1 VAVPEPAPCPVYNAA
16 TMGGLP
22 HSLLT
27 LGLGFGAV
35 VAAPL
40 ALAMTV
46 IPSGTSP
53 QPMDPPAPATP
64 VAEVPPVTGGPVT
77 TPGGAL
83 LVSGDREGLLRLGR
97 ETLDPRYGL
106 VGDDGG
112 IFFDRNPLTIARI
125 QYEGLEFFVGPD
137 DCSIEPGERHDPSG
151 VTGAT
156 IRCDDVEDVRANG
169 TFTFEGTVGVAA
181 DLLGM
186 RGGIPESGGVV
197 DVGDERLEFP
207 AAWVYIGPQGTVV
220 GRGYSLPVFDATG
233 EGVIVFDYDP
243 QSHELT
249 LESVHLDAE
258 RYGEVPRGGCSL
270 GTRNLGRLNAHT
282 SVVEVVI
289 DCPSIDIEEL
299 GPVPVSGTLV
309 LERAEL
315 R

>member
-1 VAVPEPAPCPVYNAA
+1 MA
-16 TMGGLP
+16 GLP

-27 LGLGFGAV
+27 LGLGFGGV
-35 VAAPL
+35 VAATL
-40 ALAMTV
+40 ALAMAV
-46 IPSGTSP
+46 IPSGASP
-53 QPMDPPAPATP
+53 EPMDPSATATP
-64 VAEVPPVTGGPVT
+64 VAAVPPVIDGPLT
-77 TPGGAL
+77 TPGGVVA
-83 LVSGDREGLLRLGR
+83 VTGDREDLLHLDR

-106 VGDDGG
+106 VGDDGRVY
-112 IFFDRNPLTIARI
+112 FDRNPLTVVRI
-125 QYEGLEFFVGPD
+125 QYEGLEFFIDPD

-151 VTGAT
+151 VAGAE
-156 IRCDDVEDVRANG
+156 ILCEDVEDVRQNG

-207 AAWVYIGPQGTVV
+207 AAWVYIGPQGTAV
-220 GRGYSLPVFDATG
+220 GRGYSLPVFDPDSG
-233 EGVIVFDYDP
+233 GVLGFDYDP

-249 LESVHLDAE
+249 LASVNLDPE
-258 RYGEVPRGGCSL
+258 RGGEVSRGGCSL
-270 GTRNLGRLNAHT
+270 GTRDLGRLNPHT
-282 SVVEVVI
+282 TVVEVVI
-289 DCPSIDIEEL
+289 DCPSVDIEGL